1 MIYSP
6 KLTNGEGYIND
17 TFCNTYDI
25 LPTICDIYGLPS
37 NSNLFYGYSVF
48 SEDIEN
54 SFFASHLNGMFTND
68 IYSLNIS
75 DVVVMND
82 NVTEE
87 DIAKFKDNAT
97 KFFKK
102 QEYLE
107 KIYENGINGTID
119 LTANYV

>member
-1 MIYSP
+1 
-6 KLTNGEGYIND
+6 
-17 TFCNTYDI
+17 
-25 LPTICDIYGLPS
+25 
-37 NSNLFYGYSVF
+37 
-48 SEDIEN
+48 
-54 SFFASHLNGMFTND
+54 MFTND